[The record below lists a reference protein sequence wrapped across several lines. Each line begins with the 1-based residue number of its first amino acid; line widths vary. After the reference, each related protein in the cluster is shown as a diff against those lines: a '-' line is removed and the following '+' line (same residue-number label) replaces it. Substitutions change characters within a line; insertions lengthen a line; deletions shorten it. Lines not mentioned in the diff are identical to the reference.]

1 MIRDAGAP
9 NFNRSSR
16 LIPLPIFFKS
26 SAVTCGGGGGGGG
39 GGGTISG
46 KASEF
51 AGFATLARCAAGGGG
66 GTDSVPPPDSFTTPG
81 PTSSSGVAFEL
92 SSAGVFAAAFPA
104 VLSTLPKIAVIP
116 SLTFFPAALPIAL
129 PAAEAPTSVIVW
141 APTVAA
147 TRNGITK
154 KIRRIQYLIWQ
165 RNIAYWRL
173 IQAKDLIP

>member
-1 MIRDAGAP
+1 MIRDTGAP
-9 NFNRSSR
+9 SFSSSSR
-16 LIPLPIFFKS
+16 LVPAATFFRS
-26 SAVTCGGGGGGGG
+26 SAVICGGGGGGGG

-46 KASEF
+46 NGGG
-51 AGFATLARCAAGGGG
+51 AGLALARCPAGGGGG
-66 GTDSVPPPDSFTTPG
+66 GTDSPADTTGAPV
-81 PTSSSGVAFEL
+81 PTSSSGALFEL
-92 SSAGVFAAAFPA
+92 SSGGFAAFAA

-116 SLTFFPAALPIAL
+116 SLTFLPAALPIAL